1 MHIELIGPEAAGK
14 TTFAKDLIQKYPH
27 LFLSQESAWELAKK
41 RNTTLTNLEYYYP
54 LIGEKIIF
62 WGNLLPNNIIEVK
75 RAVGNISW
83 YDRLTLQH
91 AVISKNI
98 DDYIVVWDEGIIHN
112 GHSENLL
119 QNASFTQNLDD
130 YFKNLKFKLLIYF
143 DVSQEDNL
151 RYRKARRNSGYMTSK
166 DELTPDIQL
175 DFDIEQQ
182 RKINQKKF
190 HILSKCL
197 PSIVIKNPYTEEREI
212 IFEKIYEI
220 FKNLKEKN
228 ETKK

>member
-14 TTFAKDLIQKYPH
+14 TTFAKDLAQKFPH
-27 LFLSQESAWELAKK
+27 LFLTQNDAWELAKE
-41 RNTTLTNLEYYYP
+41 RNSSMTNLEYYYP
-54 LIGEKIIF
+54 LIREKIAY
-62 WGNLLPNNIIEVK
+62 WGDFLQNNALETK
-75 RAVGNISW
+75 RAIGNISW
-83 YDRLTLQH
+83 YDRLILEH

-220 FKNLKEKN
+220 FKNLKEK
-228 ETKK
+228 K